1 MPALAQ
7 QLFEIGSYGFTLIDE
22 AICASNSTVYGLSF
36 FLALAVMR

>member
-7 QLFEIGSYGFTLIDE
+7 QIFEIETRRFRDLDE